1 GQLRSNWYRDG
12 RLLGS
17 GDSLEVKASGIY
29 RRQLVFACKVWEDTF
44 TVNYLPEPQRP
55 VDEMYV
61 ICKNRNSTFITVNP
75 PPATQVL
82 WSTGARGRILE
93 VDTPGNYW
101 VNLKNRCYDSTW
113 QFRVREEIPGY
124 TLLIP
129 NAFSPNGDALNET
142 FQITGLEELESYRC
156 EIYNRWGEMVFST
169 TDKKTFWDGTYQGR
183 PAPKGVY
190 IYVIRGKSVCSITDL
205 FKGVFHLL

>member
-1 GQLRSNWYRDG
+1 M
-12 RLLGS
+12 
-17 GDSLEVKASGIY
+17 
-29 RRQLVFACKVWEDTF
+29 EDTF
-44 TVNYLPEPQRP
+44 EVKVIAEPARP
-55 VDEMYV
+55 VEEMYV

-75 PPATQVL
+75 PSATQVL

-142 FQITGLEELESYRC
+142 FQISGLEELESYRC
-156 EIYNRWGEMVFST
+156 EIYNRWGEMVFASS
-169 TDKKTFWDGTYQGR
+169 DKKHFWDGTINGK

-190 IYVIRGKSVCSITDL
+190 IYLIRGKSICTQVKL